1 MSKLVEI
8 LKKAFSCATQGRTI
22 DEIAPL
28 LEQLDEVKVK
38 VWREHETVKLPTYA
52 KNGDACMDVYVHS
65 IEEKS
70 DGRIIY
76 HTGLH
81 FRLPADYEMIIR
93 PRSSMTKT
101 FAVMQNSPG
110 TLDGGYTG
118 ELLIVHRNI
127 CAPKLAVK
135 SYNIGDRVGQ
145 ILVRRREYIV
155 WDEVHSQEELGE
167 TERGS
172 GGFGS
177 SGN

>member
-65 IEEKS
+65 IEEKG

>member
-1 MSKLVEI
+1 MSKIVDI
-8 LKKAFSCATQGRTI
+8 LKKAFDYAIQGESMG
-22 DEIAPL
+22 EINSL

-38 VWREHETVKLPTYA
+38 VWREDETVKLPTYA
-52 KNGDACMDVYVHS
+52 KDGDACMDVYVHS
-65 IEEKS
+65 IENKR
-70 DGRIIY
+70 DGRVIY

-118 ELLIVHRNI
+118 ELLIVHRNLDN
-127 CAPKLAVK
+127 PKVAVPQ
-135 SYNIGDRVGQ
+135 YAVGDRCAQ
-145 ILVRRREYIV
+145 IVVRRREYIV